1 MSGENVEIGRAALA
15 AFNRRDKAAW
25 LEFYDPEFEN
35 VPPPDW
41 PEAAAIRGPEA
52 VWDFY
57 VDSQDPWDG
66 SVFELGEVI
75 DAGDKLVSEIRA
87 NMRGKASGAGVLWCY
102 WQVLTLRR
110 GKILHSVWFNERAEA
125 LEAAGLEE

>member
-1 MSGENVEIGRAALA
+1 MARAALA
-15 AFNRRDKAAW
+15 AFNRRDKEAAW
-25 LEFYDPEFEN
+25 LESCDPEFEN

-41 PEAAAIRGPEA
+41 PESAAIRGPEA

-57 VDSQDPWDG
+57 VESQDPWEG

-75 DAGDKLVSEIRA
+75 DAGDKLVFEIRA
-87 NMRGKASGAGVLWCY
+87 NMRGKASGAGVAWCY

-110 GKILHSVWFNERAEA
+110 GKILHDKKTPR
-125 LEAAGLEE
+125 